1 MVLAL
6 SPVSLPSPLRHP
18 TESGSPSLRGV
29 VVSSSPFGQ
38 SPASGSSKP
47 ASLKVPFVSAVATV
61 NNELRVALVGNEI
74 PVRGLINV
82 TAVVAATV
90 VVAEEELAGVVEEL
104 EPPPEELEPPPDEL
118 EPPPDE
124 FDPPPSEDAASR
136 NRTWYLPPPEIFAP
150 YALLF
155 CVDGVSE
162 EPETLV
168 FTVGKVERLAE
179 PVYRYTVPV
188 PAFTI
193 LFMADV
199 VV

>member
-118 EPPPDE
+118 EPPP
-124 FDPPPSEDAASR
+124 PEDAASR